1 MSSIAGEDI
10 LRKINGLL
18 SYHFHIPYPEKLN
31 DEEYSEKWQQL
42 KWVLGFEARR
52 FSGEAGSVA
61 M

>member
-18 SYHFHIPYPEKLN
+18 SYHFHITNPEKLT

-42 KWVLGFEARR
+42 KWVLAFEARR
-52 FSGEAGSVA
+52 FSGESGNVA